1 MYRQAADKLLL
12 GRLDICKADAVVMIK
27 IAEQQQIEVVIRII
41 QVSKAGYHL
50 VTQVEQVEIAAVGPI
65 DLGNVFLQVF
75 PLCAM
80 EVEQKV
86 FPVNAAGAM
95 FKLV

>member
-1 MYRQAADKLLL
+1 MYRQSADKLLL
-12 GRLDICKADAVVMIK
+12 GRLDIGKADDVVMVK
-27 IAEQQQIEVVIRII
+27 IAEQQQIEVVFRII

-65 DLGNVFLQVF
+65 DLGNVCLQVF

-86 FPVNAAGAM
+86 FPVNDASAM
-95 FKLV
+95 FEFV

>member
-1 MYRQAADKLLL
+1 MGRQAADKLLL
-12 GRLDICKADAVVMIK
+12 GRLDIGKADAVVMIK
-27 IAEQQQIEVVIRII
+27 IAEQQQIEVVFRII
-41 QVSKAGYHL
+41 QVCKAGYQL

-86 FPVNAAGAM
+86 FPINAASAM
-95 FKLV
+95 FEFV